1 MENLRIDPSPL
12 IKDIYWLRK
21 NAFIKR
27 EGFPIEDQMVCNPLD
42 SISKHF
48 LVYKKGKLL
57 GCVSYINFELI
68 SPLELENF
76 LPKDLHE
83 RNPKKISQITKLA
96 MDENSNPATLI
107 SLIRSVNLELE
118 KEEERILLE

>member
-83 RNPKKISQITKLA
+83 RNPKKISQI
-96 MDENSNPATLI
+96 NPATLI